1 MITGKI
7 LLQRWEEPNGEY
19 IVQTTEHVVGEN
31 VSETLLRL
39 IRYRT
44 GIFPERRYFCVGQ
57 DDFQQHREE
66 ILSLLQGKQLGER
79 EEAALKA
86 LGVQA
91 L

>member
-7 LLQRWEEPNGEY
+7 LLQRWEEPNGEF
-19 IVQTTEHVVGEN
+19 IVQTTESVVGEN

-57 DDFQQHREE
+57 DDYQKHREE
-66 ILSLLQGKQLGER
+66 ILTLLRGKQLGEQ
-79 EEAALKA
+79 EKATLKA
-86 LGVQA
+86 LGVQE